1 VWDVNNAPVLELIQ
15 QSNDALVL
23 LLVRQTLL
31 LVIGELLSR
40 RGYYDT

>member
-1 VWDVNNAPVLELIQ
+1 MWDVNNTPVLELIQ